1 LSAGTIVLAG
11 GGTGGHVFPLVA
23 VAVALRE
30 LEPSLECVFVGTERG
45 IETRVVPSRGYRL
58 ELMNVL
64 PMRGGGLRGVVQGGL
79 RAAGAVGEA
88 RELLRQLSPRAVLS
102 VGGYAAGPI
111 ALAAA
116 LARIPLALLEPNSV
130 MGFANRLIAPLV
142 SRAYTAFEPVQRH
155 FRRSVVLRS
164 GVPLGPGFRP
174 TPYELP
180 PGGPVRVLVLGGS
193 QGAVALNETVPRAL
207 ARLHPKLE
215 IVHQAGPNHEA
226 AVTRRYRDLGLAD
239 RASVRVLPFI
249 DDMPQA
255 IAAASL
261 VIGRAGASA
270 VSEIAAV
277 GRPSVLIPFPYAAGN
292 HQLKN
297 AQILED
303 AGAALCVPQE
313 RATAGRLAEL
323 VAGLLHDPSRLESM
337 AAAARVFGRPDA
349 ARIVAEDLL
358 RLAGVPSASQ
368 PDLASALQ
376 GVS

>member
-1 LSAGTIVLAG
+1 LTAGTIVLAG

-30 LEPSLECVFVGTERG
+30 LEPSLESVFVGTSRG
-45 IETRVVPSRGYRL
+45 IETRVVPARGYRL
-58 ELMNVL
+58 ELMDVV
-64 PMRGGGLRGVVQGGL
+64 PMRGGGLRGVLKGGL

-88 RELLRQLSPRAVLS
+88 RELLRTLSPRAVLS

-116 LARIPLALLEPNSV
+116 MARIPLALLEPNSV
-130 MGFANRLIAPLV
+130 MGLANRLIAPLV
-142 SRAYTAFEPVQRH
+142 GRAYVAFEPVQRH
-155 FRRSVVLRS
+155 FRSSVVVRS
-164 GVPLGPGFRP
+164 GVPLGPGFEP
-174 TPYELP
+174 MPYEP
-180 PGGPVRVLVLGGS
+180 PSGGPVRILVLGGS
-193 QGAVALNETVPRAL
+193 QGAAALNDTVPRAL
-207 ARLHPKLE
+207 ARLQPELE
-215 IVHQAGPNHEA
+215 IVHQAGPSHEA
-226 AVTRRYRDLGLAD
+226 AVTRRYRDLGLAE
-239 RASVRVLPFI
+239 RANVRVVPFI

-255 IAAASL
+255 IARASL

-277 GRPSVLIPFPYAAGN
+277 GRPSVLIPFPYAAGD

-303 AGAALCVPQE
+303 VGAALCVPQE

-323 VAGLLHDPSRLESM
+323 AGGLIRDPSRLVSM

-349 ARIVAEDLL
+349 ARVVAEDLL
-358 RLAGVPSASQ
+358 RLAGVPVASQ
-368 PDLASALQ
+368 PDLASVLEGA
-376 GVS
+376 S

>member
-1 LSAGTIVLAG
+1 MSAGAIVLAG

-23 VAVALRE
+23 VASALRE
-30 LEPSLECVFVGTERG
+30 LEPALESVFVGTERG
-45 IETRVVPSRGYRL
+45 IETRVVPARGYRL

-64 PMRGGGLRGVVQGGL
+64 PMRGGGLRGAVRGGV
-79 RAAGAVGEA
+79 RAAGAMGEA
-88 RELLRQLSPRAVLS
+88 RELLRTLSPRAVLS

-116 LARIPLALLEPNSV
+116 LSRIPLALLEPNSV
-130 MGFANRLIAPLV
+130 MGLANRLIAPLV
-142 SRAYTAFEPVQRH
+142 NRGYTAFEPVQRH
-155 FRRSVVLRS
+155 FRRSVVLQT

-174 TPYELP
+174 TAYALP
-180 PGGPVRVLVLGGS
+180 QGGPLKVLVLGGS

-207 ARLHPKLE
+207 ARLRSDLE
-215 IVHQAGPNHEA
+215 VVHQAGPNHEQ
-226 AVTRRYRDLGLAD
+226 AVTQRYRDLGLAE
-239 RASVRVLPFI
+239 RARVVPFI

-255 IAAASL
+255 ITGASL

-277 GRPSVLIPFPYAAGN
+277 GRPSVLIPFPFAAGN
-292 HQLKN
+292 HQLRN
-297 AQILED
+297 AQILEN

-323 VAGLLHDPSRLESM
+323 VAGLFHDPSRLESM

-349 ARIVAEDLL
+349 ARILAEDLL
-358 RLAGVPSASQ
+358 RLAGVPSSTQ
-368 PDLASALQ
+368 PDLTSVLQ

>member
-1 LSAGTIVLAG
+1 MSAGTIVLAG
-11 GGTGGHVFPLVA
+11 GGTGGHVFPLLA

-30 LEPSLECVFVGTERG
+30 LEPGLESVFVGTERG
-45 IETRVVPSRGYRL
+45 IETRVVPTRGYRL
-58 ELMNVL
+58 ELMHVL
-64 PMRGGGLRGVVQGGL
+64 PMRGGGLRGVVQGGV
-79 RAAGAVGEA
+79 RAAGAMGEA
-88 RELLRQLSPRAVLS
+88 RELLRSLSPRAVLS

-116 LARIPLALLEPNSV
+116 LSRIPLALLEPNSV
-130 MGFANRLIAPLV
+130 MGLANRLIAPLV
-142 SRAYTAFEPVQRH
+142 SRAYTAFEPVHRH
-155 FRRSVVLRS
+155 FRRSVVLQT

-174 TPYELP
+174 SPYALP
-180 PGGPVRVLVLGGS
+180 AQGPLTVLVLGGS

-207 ARLHPKLE
+207 ARLRSKVR
-215 IVHQAGPNHEA
+215 IVHQAGPSHEV
-226 AVTRRYRDLGLAD
+226 AVTQRYRDLGLAE
-239 RASVRVLPFI
+239 RVSVVPFI

-255 IAAASL
+255 IAGAAL

-292 HQLKN
+292 HQLRN
-297 AQILED
+297 AQILEH

-323 VAGLLHDPSRLESM
+323 VAGLFHDPSRLESM

-349 ARIVAEDLL
+349 ARIVAQDLL
-358 RLAGVPSASQ
+358 GLAGVPSVTQ

>member
-1 LSAGTIVLAG
+1 MSAGTIVLAG

-23 VAVALRE
+23 VAAALRE
-30 LEPSLECVFVGTERG
+30 LEPALESVFVGTARG

-88 RELLRQLSPRAVLS
+88 RELLRGLAPRAVLS

-116 LARIPLALLEPNSV
+116 LARVPLALLEPNSV
-130 MGFANRLIAPLV
+130 MGLANRLIAPLV

-164 GVPLGPGFRP
+164 GVPLQPGFQP
-174 TPYELP
+174 APYELP
-180 PGGPVRVLVLGGS
+180 ADGPLRLLVLGGS

-207 ARLHPKLE
+207 ARLQSNLE
-215 IVHQAGPNHEA
+215 IVHQAGPNHET
-226 AVTRRYRDLGLAD
+226 AVTQRYRDLGLAE
-239 RASVRVLPFI
+239 RVSVRVISFI

-255 IAAASL
+255 ISRASL

-277 GRPSVLIPFPYAAGN
+277 GRPSVLIPFPFAAGN

-323 VAGLLHDPSRLESM
+323 VAGLFHDPSRLESM

-349 ARIVAEDLL
+349 ARVVAEDLL

-368 PDLASALQ
+368 PDLGSVLQ